1 MIQHIK
7 IECPSCSHEEKVSH
21 ELIKFGKSPIVHCL
35 ECGLVYAAPG
45 IKTPEKV
52 SVRVFVN
59 RIEQPFTR
67 WVKLDAGE
75 LLHEDEEIVLDKIKT
90 SGDNPFVITSLQVGV
105 RRVPSALAEDLD
117 TIWARP
123 LNEITFSKRRKTRQK
138 HPISSENM
146 TSVSGISAPSECL
159 KAVQES

>member
-1 MIQHIK
+1 MTQHIK
-7 IECPSCSHEEKVSH
+7 TECPSCSPEEKVSH
-21 ELIKFGKSPIVHCL
+21 ELIKLGISPLVHCL
-35 ECGLVYAAPG
+35 ECGLVYVASG

-75 LLHEDEEIVLDKIKT
+75 LLREDEEIVLDKVKT
-90 SGDNPFVITSLQVGV
+90 SEDNQFVITSLQVGV
-105 RRVPSALAEDLD
+105 RRVPSALAEELD

-123 LNEITFSKRRKTRQK
+123 QNEITFGKRRKIRQK
-138 HPISSENM
+138 HPISENM
-146 TSVSGISAPSECL
+146 TSAARISTTSEYL